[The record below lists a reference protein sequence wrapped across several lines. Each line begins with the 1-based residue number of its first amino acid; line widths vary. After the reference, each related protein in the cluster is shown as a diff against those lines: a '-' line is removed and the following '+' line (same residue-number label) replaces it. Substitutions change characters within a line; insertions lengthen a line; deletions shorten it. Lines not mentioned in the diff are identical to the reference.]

1 MFPFPHLHVLGPSA
15 AQHACAVPTR
25 WRRGSAAWLVIGSH
39 PPRPRGFKARPWVQ
53 MLASSSLLCD
63 MPLPASLSSPVMWV
77 SSAHSLT
84 TGCWGD
90 KPKTGCHGPGGAS
103 PPGHRYPGGPHV
115 ERAHGLLSS
124 ESAGWAN
131 AGRGQGPGQGE
142 GDRPRHWGWHG
153 ARVPCP
159 LRVSSAPHFFLGVPA
174 CPQPWQEQ
182 ISFRSGWLCR
192 GQEEWVYCED
202 GRQRPKLNRP
212 GLEGGAGPGQ
222 GVCVLV
228 CVGGAVQ
235 VGQGPGASK
244 AS

>member
-1 MFPFPHLHVLGPSA
+1 MTSQRLGATVLGEPLLLA
-15 AQHACAVPTR
+15 
-25 WRRGSAAWLVIGSH
+25 IGT
-39 PPRPRGFKARPWVQ
+39 Q
-53 MLASSSLLCD
+53 
-63 MPLPASLSSPVMWV
+63 
-77 SSAHSLT
+77 
-84 TGCWGD
+84 
-90 KPKTGCHGPGGAS
+90 GGL
-103 PPGHRYPGGPHV
+103 HV

-131 AGRGQGPGQGE
+131 AGRGQGPGQGK

-222 GVCVLV
+222 GVCGGGGAGGPRARSQQGFLEQRRGARIERTRGPVLV
-228 CVGGAVQ
+228 LEEGPPPGLAPHRASRMLPPKRNECSSPGQVAGALVGSGPWLSRGRCV
-235 VGQGPGASK
+235 P
-244 AS
+244 